1 MRVSRGTKGRMGR
14 GVQCLNGVYAIR
26 REQKF
31 APPAVLSGAQIPSTT
46 TASLWRERVAWRSKP
61 TMRFGTRHGYPC
73 LWLTG
78 ALASR
83 AISRSTRRRPG
94 RKREGVRVRSRHIGG
109 LGRDE
114 SIRRCSRSLMFH
126 DDGAELVFHVKQ
138 RRWGASICTG
148 VCSWSSCLLV
158 AVKWIFRSPGPWSG
172 HGVPKLKDIERA
184 VEWCA
189 V

>member
-1 MRVSRGTKGRMGR
+1 MPRRLYSRGPKSPRPPPLPYGGSAWHGGRN
-14 GVQCLNGVYAIR
+14 L
-26 REQKF
+26 
-31 APPAVLSGAQIPSTT
+31 L
-46 TASLWRERVAWRSKP
+46 
-61 TMRFGTRHGYPC
+61 MRFGKRHGYPC